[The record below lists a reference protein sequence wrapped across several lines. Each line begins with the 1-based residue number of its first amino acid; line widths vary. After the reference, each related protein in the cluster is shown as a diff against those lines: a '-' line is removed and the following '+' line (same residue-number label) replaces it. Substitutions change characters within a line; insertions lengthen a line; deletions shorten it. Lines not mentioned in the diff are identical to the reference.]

1 MNACPNKKPRWSAR
15 LGESDTNDDEQ
26 LPIYGNLST
35 TGAYALVGGW
45 IEHVGVLLHQA
56 AL

>member
-26 LPIYGNLST
+26 LPINGHTGT
-35 TGAYALVGGW
+35 TGAYALVGGEV
-45 IEHVGVLLHQA
+45 EHIGVLLHRA